1 MHPLLSRKRR
11 LGLYFLAWIPLSL
24 FVIYLLRAASGIFLS
39 EAVAL
44 AVPLCVVYAFLCL
57 SAWYSCKSVP
67 LEHAH
72 AARLAVTHL
81 SAAALIS
88 GLWVQLGRVLAF
100 ALSRL
105 PQLGNLDW
113 PNLSA
118 RYRLAQPVLFVA
130 GVLLYLL
137 AIAYYYVILSLE
149 ASREAQERV
158 MESSV
163 LARDAELKA
172 LKAQVNP
179 HFLFNSLNSISALTT
194 IDPAK
199 AREMCILLAEFLRM
213 TLGLGEKAAVSLGE
227 ELQLLE
233 RFLAIEKVRFGAR
246 LQMREEVQEAA
257 KAAMIPPLLLQPLV
271 ENAVTHGVA
280 NLLEGGEVQVAAQ
293 ANGTR
298 LTITVENTFDPDSV
312 SVRRGGLGLAN
323 VRRRLEAR
331 YGKDAEMRVSAEG
344 SAFRV
349 LLALPFEAGAEATA
363 APAVSE
369 ALVAE
374 RAR

>member
-1 MHPLLSRKRR
+1 
-11 LGLYFLAWIPLSL
+11 
-24 FVIYLLRAASGIFLS
+24 
-39 EAVAL
+39 
-44 AVPLCVVYAFLCL
+44 
-57 SAWYSCKSVP
+57 
-67 LEHAH
+67 
-72 AARLAVTHL
+72 
-81 SAAALIS
+81 
-88 GLWVQLGRVLAF
+88 
-100 ALSRL
+100 
-105 PQLGNLDW
+105 
-113 PNLSA
+113 
-118 RYRLAQPVLFVA
+118 
-130 GVLLYLL
+130 
-137 AIAYYYVILSLE
+137 
-149 ASREAQERV
+149 
-158 MESSV
+158 
-163 LARDAELKA
+163 
-172 LKAQVNP
+172 
-179 HFLFNSLNSISALTT
+179 
-194 IDPAK
+194 
-199 AREMCILLAEFLRM
+199 
-213 TLGLGEKAAVSLGE
+213 
-227 ELQLLE
+227 LQLLE